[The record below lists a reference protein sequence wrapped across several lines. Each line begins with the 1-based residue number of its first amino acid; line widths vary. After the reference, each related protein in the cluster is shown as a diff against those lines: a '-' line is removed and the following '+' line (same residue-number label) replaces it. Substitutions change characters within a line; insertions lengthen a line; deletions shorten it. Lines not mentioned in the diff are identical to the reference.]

1 MLEGGIYALVA
12 PLGRTLAG
20 FVLGIILGIAGGWI
34 AVIFNAMIEYQWP
47 LAVHRTIYL
56 VGIGLGAGTGAYLAW
71 INLSLRWYLIV
82 GSVLLALVA
91 GVVGVYVG
99 YAYGQ
104 TVDPSYLGREYS
116 IDNAI
121 HLGAAIGGIAVA
133 TTLGLIS
140 EIRTFGR

>member
-1 MLEGGIYALVA
+1 MLEGGIYALVI
-12 PLGRTLAG
+12 PLGRALAN
-20 FVLGIILGIAGGWI
+20 FILGIILGIVGGWI
-34 AVIFNAMIEYQWP
+34 AVIFNAMIEYPWP

-71 INLSLRWYLIV
+71 INLNLRWYLIM

-104 TVDPSYLGREYS
+104 NVDPDYLGRQYAIE
-116 IDNAI
+116 NAI
-121 HLGAAIGGIAVA
+121 HFGAAIGAIAVT

>member
-1 MLEGGIYALVA
+1 MLEGGGYALVV
-12 PLGRTLAG
+12 PLGRALAG
-20 FVLGIILGIAGGWI
+20 FVFGIILGILGGWF
-34 AVIFNAMIEYQWP
+34 AVIFNAMIEYSWP

-71 INLSLRWYLIV
+71 INLNLRWYLIM

-104 TVDPSYLGREYS
+104 YVDSNFLGRQYAIE
-116 IDNAI
+116 NAI
-121 HLGAAIGGIAVA
+121 HFGAAIGGIAV
-133 TTLGLIS
+133 TTILGLIS
-140 EIRTFGR
+140 QRRTFGR